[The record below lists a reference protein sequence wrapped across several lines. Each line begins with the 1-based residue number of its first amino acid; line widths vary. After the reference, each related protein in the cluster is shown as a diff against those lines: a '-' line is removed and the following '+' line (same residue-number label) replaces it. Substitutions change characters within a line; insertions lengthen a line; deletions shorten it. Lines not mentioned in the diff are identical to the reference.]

1 MIPAQR
7 DDGTAGHPAHL
18 DVTQPFRRLLS
29 RSSLHAWRFPIGTL
43 ANHVEARP
51 ERAANCDD
59 RPMIDDVRALAAV
72 DGKAA
77 LARSVIE
84 FVHAHPEL
92 GHEEH
97 ACASYLVGTL
107 TDAGLT
113 AELGAGGMDTAF
125 RAVLEGG
132 RPGRTVGIVA
142 LYDAVP
148 AVADDGSL
156 RPAHSCGHGP
166 IAGSVVAAVAA
177 LAELRAELAGSIV
190 VVGCPSDEIHAPG
203 TVARAGG
210 KLLSLEAGLWNGVDT
225 ALYCHPEFLDTVNLK
240 SLWMRRD
247 RLVVA
252 GARSLRA
259 DAAQEPLAAL
269 RALLAATGSL
279 PPDRLMLE
287 HVTFDGDVEEGT
299 GLYLEATVL
308 LFAEDAGELAA
319 LGEAVRTAVPSGGW
333 SPGRTVQGVKP
344 DPGVTAVV
352 ADAFRAAGRAGFV
365 PDPPPL
371 PFATDFGN
379 ISHALPSALIGVG
392 REGGWAFHSDE
403 GAAQFASEDGVDA
416 ALTSARV
423 LALSAIRL
431 SEPV

>member
-1 MIPAQR
+1 
-7 DDGTAGHPAHL
+7 
-18 DVTQPFRRLLS
+18 
-29 RSSLHAWRFPIGTL
+29 
-43 ANHVEARP
+43 
-51 ERAANCDD
+51 
-59 RPMIDDVRALAAV
+59 MIDDARVLAAV

-77 LARSVIE
+77 LARSVIG
-84 FVHAHPEL
+84 FVHGHPEL

-97 ACASYLVGTL
+97 ACASHIVAAL

-113 AELGAGGMDTAF
+113 AELSVGGMDTAF

-148 AVADDGSL
+148 AVAEDGSI
-156 RPAHSCGHGP
+156 RPTHSCGHGP
-166 IAGSVVAAVAA
+166 IAGSVVAAAAA
-177 LAELRAELAGSIV
+177 LAELRADLAGSLV
-190 VVGCPSDEIHAPG
+190 VIGCPSDEIHAPG

-210 KLLSLEAGLWNGVDT
+210 KLLSLQAGLWRGVDA

-247 RLVVA
+247 RLVVH
-252 GARSLRA
+252 GTRSLRA

-269 RALLAATGSL
+269 NALVAATGTF
-279 PPDRLMLE
+279 PADRLMLE

-299 GLYLEATVL
+299 GLYLEATAL
-308 LFAEDAGELAA
+308 LFAEDAGELAR
-319 LGEAVRTAVPSGGW
+319 LTRAVRKAVPSGGW
-333 SPGRTVQGVKP
+333 SEGKTVQGVQP
-344 DPGVTAVV
+344 DGAVTAAVE
-352 ADAFRAAGRAGFV
+352 AAFRAAGRAGFV
-365 PDPPPL
+365 PDPPAL

-379 ISHALPSALIGVG
+379 ISHALPAALIGVG
-392 REGGWAFHSDE
+392 REGGWAFHTDE

-423 LALSAIRL
+423 LALSTVRL
-431 SEPV
+431 SEPVSNDG

>member
-1 MIPAQR
+1 
-7 DDGTAGHPAHL
+7 
-18 DVTQPFRRLLS
+18 
-29 RSSLHAWRFPIGTL
+29 
-43 ANHVEARP
+43 
-51 ERAANCDD
+51 
-59 RPMIDDVRALAAV
+59 MIDDASVLAAV
-72 DGKAA
+72 DGQTA

-84 FVHAHPEL
+84 FVHGHPEL
-92 GHEEH
+92 GHEERL
-97 ACASYLVGTL
+97 CASHLVEVLG
-107 TDAGLT
+107 DAGFDT
-113 AELGAGGMDTAF
+113 ELGAGGMQTAF

-148 AVADDGSL
+148 AVADDGSI
-156 RPAHSCGHGP
+156 RPTHSCGHGP
-166 IAGSVVAAVAA
+166 IAGSVVAAAAA

-190 VVGCPSDEIHAPG
+190 VIGCPSDEIHAPG
-203 TVARAGG
+203 TIRRAGG
-210 KLLSLEAGLWNGVDT
+210 KLLSLEAGLWNGVDA
-225 ALYCHPEFLDTVNLK
+225 ALYCHPEFLDTVNLQ

-259 DAAQEPLAAL
+259 DTVQEPLVAL
-269 RALLAATGSL
+269 RALLAATEAL
-279 PPDRLMLE
+279 PADKLMLE

-308 LFAEDAGELAA
+308 LFAEDADELARLTRA
-319 LGEAVRTAVPSGGW
+319 MRDTVPTSGW
-333 SPGRTVQGVKP
+333 SEGKTVQGVKS
-344 DPGVTAVV
+344 DPTVAAAVEQS
-352 ADAFRAAGRAGFV
+352 FRAAGRTGFV

-379 ISHALPSALIGVG
+379 ISHAVPSALIGVG
-392 REGGWAFHSDE
+392 REGGWAFHTDE

-423 LALSAIRL
+423 LALAAARL
-431 SEPV
+431 SEPEEHRRDA